1 MGLFGKPFRVKSNTQ
16 LKGSDKKKLKAQILS
31 KFSTLTE
38 DDINSLLPTKEEIIL
53 SKIYTYGGDSVILY
67 LYKRDAVFFQLEKH
81 NEFYP
86 TVYTMWRFPKIVPV
100 FTTHV
105 PVLSKLMN
113 GADLMLPGVIIDESK
128 GIRAYCDG
136 KLQKSDVVAINL
148 ENNLAPVA
156 VGKAFRSSED
166 MYMAV
171 RHGKAIDVLHC
182 VGDELWGAGTRVEVP
197 SMGPPDLPAN
207 IQEYKEEAVAEEENE
222 ISNTEESSVNVDD
235 VEEIADKTES
245 LALNN
250 ETSQP
255 EQELDLRTDAEK
267 MDEFLLNAF
276 LQAWKTSAKKIELPI
291 LTSNFFRLH
300 MVPNSPPGVVLD
312 PKKSSYKKISKFL
325 AQQEKLGLI
334 KVKELQKGVES
345 IMSVDVE
352 HETIKYFRVVK
363 YEKVEEVCEEN
374 IVLPCD
380 KDYEPPQITELRMVN
395 ANVSKLF
402 SLVGVAKG
410 DGLLTGEV
418 REHLVKYIK
427 DNELQHAEN
436 KALVR
441 LDPILAEI
449 VLKKGENNVLD
460 MKWDEINSRLINKM
474 GDGYALIFPGYKPQK
489 FKGKLEPIDLRTATR
504 SGNKKVTL
512 VTNLEVFGIDPNKF
526 AHKCQVSVAASTSV
540 YAAANKKSGWEVLV
554 QGNQLNFIT
563 KLLLQEYK
571 IPRKYVKST
580 EPPPKKKK

>member
-31 KFSTLTE
+31 KFSSLSE

-53 SKIYTYGGDSVILY
+53 SKIYTFGGESVILY

-81 NEFYP
+81 NNEFYP
-86 TVYTMWRFPKIVPV
+86 TVYTMWKFPKIVPV

-128 GIRAYCDG
+128 TTRAYCDG
-136 KLQKSDVVAINL
+136 KLQKNDVIGINL
-148 ENNLAPVA
+148 ENNLAPIA

-166 MYMAV
+166 MYMAA
-171 RHGKAIDVLHC
+171 RHGKAVDVLHC

-197 SMGPPDLPAN
+197 HLGPPDLPATV
-207 IQEYKEEAVAEEENE
+207 QEYKDEAEGEDGEETND
-222 ISNTEESSVNVDD
+222 NTE
-235 VEEIADKTES
+235 VEQVTDKTES
-245 LALNN
+245 LALNPKD
-250 ETSQP
+250 ESSQP
-255 EQELDLRTDAEK
+255 EQEVDTRTDAEK

-334 KVKELQKGVES
+334 KVKELIKGVES
-345 IMSVDVE
+345 IMSVNLE
-352 HETIKYFRVVK
+352 HETIRYYRVVK

-395 ANVSKLF
+395 ATVSKLF

-427 DNELQHAEN
+427 DNELQHTDN
-436 KALVR
+436 KAMVR

-449 VLKKGENNVLD
+449 VLRKGENNVLD

-540 YAAANKKSGWEVLV
+540 YEAANKKSGWEVLV